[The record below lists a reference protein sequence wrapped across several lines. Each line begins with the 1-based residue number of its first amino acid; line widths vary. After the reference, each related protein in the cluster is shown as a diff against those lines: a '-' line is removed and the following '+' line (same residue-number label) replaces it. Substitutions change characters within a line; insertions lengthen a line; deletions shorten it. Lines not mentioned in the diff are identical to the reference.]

1 MLINWNDLFCCCYSN
16 DIIDCGW
23 CYYGE
28 FYYKGVYYM
37 NCVGRLKC
45 IIQVVWNRMELNC
58 NLYIYMFKSNYMRQF
73 YYCIKSKNDILFLS
87 YIL

>member
-1 MLINWNDLFCCCYSN
+1 MLINWNDLFCCCYNN

-28 FYYKGVYYM
+28 FYNGVYYM

-58 NLYIYMFKSNYMRQF
+58 DLYIYMFKSNYMRQF